1 MANLV
6 FNVSLGRMAELYNRV
21 DSNDPAASALIVLLL
36 AAAGI
41 EADSVLRD
49 STALDDVLG
58 GTTNEATNTGYA
70 RKVLT
75 DADIVAFAADHV
87 NDRVDLD
94 IPDQT
99 WTGVAN
105 DGTGAIGDLIVAYDG
120 DTAAGTDAN
129 IVPGTLHD
137 FAVTP
142 DGSDV
147 TAQIAAAG
155 FYRASPV

>member
-6 FNVSLGRMAELYNRV
+6 LNIGLGRVAELYNRV
-21 DSNDPAASALIVLLL
+21 DTNDPANSALVIVAIDAGADTDATIRDRDDLSTLL
-36 AAAGI
+36 A
-41 EADSVLRD
+41 
-49 STALDDVLG
+49 
-58 GTTNEATNTGYA
+58 GTSNEVTNSGYA

-75 DADIVAFAADHV
+75 DADILAFAPDDA

-99 WTGVAN
+99 WTGIGAGTAWTDLLICYDN
-105 DGTGAIGDLIVAYDG
+105 DT
-120 DTAAGTDAN
+120 TAGTDSN
-129 IVPGTLHD
+129 IIPLTLHD

-142 DGSDV
+142 DGSDI

-155 FYRASPV
+155 FFRASPV